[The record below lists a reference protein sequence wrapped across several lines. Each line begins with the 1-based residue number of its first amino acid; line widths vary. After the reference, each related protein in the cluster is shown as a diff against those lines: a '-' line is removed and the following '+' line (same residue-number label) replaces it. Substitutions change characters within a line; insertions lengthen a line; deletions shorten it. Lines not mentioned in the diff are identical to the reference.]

1 MKIKQV
7 KIPVRKLVEG
17 YEDNPETNQVVG
29 YSGKLNI
36 RPALQRQFVYKDAQ
50 RDEVIRTIK
59 KGFPLSSMYWSKAE
73 DGWELLDGQQRSISI
88 CQYVNGDFAL
98 DYRFFHNLNEE
109 EKNQILDYELDV
121 YQCEGSNTEKL
132 EWFKVINIAGEKLTD
147 QELRNAVYC
156 GSWLS
161 DAKKK
166 FSAPNCAAYR
176 LAKDYMAGTPIR
188 QDYLEAVITW
198 IAAREGK
205 TIEMYMAEHQHD
217 ENADVLWEY
226 FKKVIEW
233 TKSVFTKYRKEMKG
247 LPWGLLYNEFSGK
260 YYSASDMENEIVK
273 LMIDDDVTKK
283 KGIYEYLLSG
293 KKREKCLSIREFS
306 ESIKRAVYEKQG
318 GICPH
323 CAAEGGATASKVWE
337 YEEMEADH
345 ITPWHDGGKTLIENC
360 QMLCKQHNRTK
371 SGK

>member
-7 KIPVRKLVEG
+7 KIPIRDLVKG
-17 YEDNPETNQVVG
+17 YIDNPETNEVTG
-29 YSGKLNI
+29 YDGKLSI
-36 RPALQRQFVYKDAQ
+36 RPKYQRQFCFNNDQ
-50 RDEVIRTIK
+50 RNAVINTIQN
-59 KGFPLSSMYWSKAE
+59 GFPLSIMYWAKNE
-73 DGWELLDGQQRSISI
+73 NGFEVLDGQQRTISI

-98 DYRFFHNLNEE
+98 NYRFFHNLNET
-109 EKNQILDYELDV
+109 EKNQILNYELDV
-121 YQCEGSNTEKL
+121 YQCDGTDKEKL

-147 QELRNAVYC
+147 QELRNAVYA

-188 QDYLEAVITW
+188 QDYLETVISW
-198 IAAREGK
+198 IATREGK

-247 LPWGLLYNEFSGK
+247 LPWGILYNEFSGK

-293 KKREKCLSIREFS
+293 KEREKCLSIRDFS

-323 CAAEGGATASKVWE
+323 CYAEKGTTATKVWK
-337 YEEMEADH
+337 YEEMEGDH
-345 ITPWHDGGKTLIENC
+345 ITPWHDGGKTVLENC
-360 QMLCKQHNRTK
+360 QMLCKNHNRTK